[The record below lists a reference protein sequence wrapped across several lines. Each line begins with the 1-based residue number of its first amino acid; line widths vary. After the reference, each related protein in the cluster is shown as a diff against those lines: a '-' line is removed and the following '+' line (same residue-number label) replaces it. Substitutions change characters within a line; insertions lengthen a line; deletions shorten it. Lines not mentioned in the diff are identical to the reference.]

1 MITNIFCDINCIIN
15 TLIIYD
21 RKSITEMTIQ
31 NTYTDTTANA
41 AGIPTATASQDNKDM
56 FIGDNT
62 DIEKGGAASHFVQPP
77 QQAAPVTYLTPSPAV
92 QQLAQAQPQSSGCN
106 TR

>member
-1 MITNIFCDINCIIN
+1 
-15 TLIIYD
+15 
-21 RKSITEMTIQ
+21 MTIQ
-31 NTYTDTTANA
+31 NSYTDTTANA
-41 AGIPTATASQDNKDM
+41 AGIPATATDVFAVP
-56 FIGDNT
+56 IEDNT